1 MSVTEIDS
9 IVTIQDVTVQS
20 DKPTYITDPVFYETQ
35 REAMFNREREHVKQ
49 SYVTKPQ
56 TPTEEL
62 DPASLYL
69 GDYSLKSPFVVS
81 HLLSSCDHKIIQ
93 FALKRVM
100 DVGLT
105 LLGLTVAIWPLLVVA
120 IIIRMTSKGS
130 IFFKQTRV
138 GLHGKRF
145 KMYKFRSM
153 YQDAESRLDELM
165 KHNTGNEVM
174 FKMENDPRITPIGK
188 FIRKYSINE
197 FPQLINVLK
206 GEMSLVGPRPPIER
220 ELYASW
226 HYLRFSTLPGMTG
239 AWQTM
244 GRASIN
250 SFDDVVKLDVD
261 YIKTW
266 SIWRDLT
273 ILMNTPKAVLLARG
287 AS

>member
-1 MSVTEIDS
+1 MSGYERDS
-9 IVTIQDVTVQS
+9 KVINQDETIQV
-20 DKPTYITDPVFYETQ
+20 
-35 REAMFNREREHVKQ
+35 VKQ
-49 SYVTKPQ
+49 SYVTDPQ
-56 TPTEEL
+56 FYQTQRDSIFERVTQSYVT
-62 DPASLYL
+62 DPEVPSEQIDPSVAYL
-69 GDYSLKSPFVVS
+69 GNYSLKSPFMVS
-81 HLLSSCDHKIIQ
+81 YLLSSCDHKIIQ

-105 LLGLTVAIWPLLVVA
+105 LLGLSVVICPLLIVA
-120 IIIRMTSKGS
+120 LMIKMSSEGP

-153 YQDAESRLDELM
+153 YEDAETRLDELM
-165 KHNTGNEVM
+165 QHNTGNEVM

-188 FIRKYSINE
+188 FIRKYSIDE

-206 GEMSLVGPRPPIER
+206 GEMSLVGPRPPVER
-220 ELYASW
+220 ELALYSSW

-250 SFDDVVKLDVD
+250 SFDEVVKLDVD
-261 YIKTW
+261 YIKSW
-266 SIWRDLT
+266 SIWRDLK
-273 ILMNTPKAVLLARG
+273 ILINTPKAVLLARG